1 MKLHFHDLEG
11 GGIAEDKR
19 MINAKSPWTLAH
31 LDMKILQGFYN
42 NPAVPP
48 SMKTKLKGA
57 MMMKPSLKKKK
68 LSGGLA
74 GVSKASG
81 FIQRMMAENKLKHSG
96 EYKKPTDPAHK
107 DSTMSQWMAFDYK
120 KLANKDQGGEGE
132 AEYGASPF
140 IQKYFKGDTV
150 PFTRGNTAKE
160 TQKQKEARLT
170 MMAKRLAKLARK
182 LAREQPQNQE
192 AQEEVQEARE
202 AVEERREEPAPVE
215 TPAELLEHFGN
226 VSMGEPPVGIEVK
239 PKEKSAEEATPAN
252 PVKRVL
258 KLKKP
263 RQFVDADTGK
273 VLHDESKVPKNEIV
287 STAVEEEVA
296 PEEDEEV
303 KLTILSDDVL
313 NNRIWGVYVCFWN
326 KFVKKF
332 KKAEFSR
339 YDWTQP
345 FYSLTYTH
353 GGFWRDFYYAAPIE
367 IYKGE
372 KKQMYKEFLM
382 KWMGYKEDQLVERQ
396 LRAYPEVKFWGA
408 DVSEEEHKRREE
420 GINDKKNL
428 MGWSYI
434 LWMCGKLVKEHSYKM
449 VIEESDYRIYNHEQ
463 GWLDK
468 RGERLLLK
476 APESKEGKDEWDIT
490 TMLTQNYDGKG
501 AIGKDEYEKPNYE
514 GGRGEMDKFWKDV
527 VYKIADETD
536 IDIDDNIFAEL
547 EPDDGLDRDAMKVMM
562 EYIEKETKKR
572 KAEEDEKKPKKPTAR
587 SGQSGSKREENI
599 KKILEAD
606 PKASL
611 TKIAGELLKL
621 GDSGKGGKALS
632 AGTLSPIVKKVKEA
646 MKEEDED
653 EEEEEDEDEDEAK
666 SIDSRPT
673 HWSGDGHLRM
683 RGV

>member
-57 MMMKPSLKKKK
+57 MMMKSSLKKKK

-74 GVSKASG
+74 GVTKASG

-107 DSTMSQWMAFDYK
+107 DSTMSQWMAFDYN
-120 KLANKDQGGEGE
+120 KLANKDQGGERE
-132 AEYGASPF
+132 TEYGASPF

-160 TQKQKEARLT
+160 TQKQKEARLI

-182 LAREQPQNQE
+182 LAREQPQNQ
-192 AQEEVQEARE
+192 AVQEQVQEARE
-202 AVEERREEPAPVE
+202 AVEEKREEPAPVE
-215 TPAELLEHFGN
+215 TPEELLEHFGN

-252 PVKRVL
+252 PAPKKRI
-258 KLKKP
+258 KIRLKKAEP
-263 RQFVDADTGK
+263 VEEA
-273 VLHDESKVPKNEIV
+273 PKNEIV

-296 PEEDEEV
+296 PEEEP
-303 KLTILSDDVL
+303 KMSILSDDVL

-332 KKAEFSR
+332 KKGEFSR
-339 YDWTQP
+339 YDWIQP
-345 FYSLTYTH
+345 FYSLTYSH
-353 GGFWRDFYYAAPIE
+353 SGFYYDFYQGAPID
-367 IYKGE
+367 IYEGDR
-372 KKQMYKEFLM
+372 KQMYKEFLM
-382 KWMGYKEDQLVERQ
+382 KWMGYKEDQLVERY
-396 LRAYPEVKFWGA
+396 LRSYPDVKYWSYT
-408 DVSEEEHKRREE
+408 SEEEHNRRKKAM
-420 GINDKKNL
+420 NDKKNL

-449 VIEESDYRIYNHEQ
+449 VIEETDYKIYNHDHGE
-463 GWLDK
+463 WLTK
-468 RGERLLLK
+468 RGERILLK
-476 APESKEGKDEWDIT
+476 APETKVGKNIWDIT
-490 TMLTQNYDGKG
+490 SMLTHNYDGREGGIDK
-501 AIGKDEYEKPNYE
+501 EYEKPNYE

-536 IDIDDNIFAEL
+536 IDIDDNVFAEL
-547 EPDDGLDRDAMKVMM
+547 EPDDGVDRDAMKVMM
-562 EYIEKETKKR
+562 EYIEKETNKR

-606 PKASL
+606 PKATL
-611 TKIAGELLKL
+611 PKIAEALKKL
-621 GDSGKGGKALS
+621 GDTGVGDKPLS
-632 AGTLSPIVKKVKEA
+632 AGTLSPIVKKVKASIAEGDDSA
-646 MKEEDED
+646 SD
-653 EEEEEDEDEDEAK
+653 EEEDDTVEGE
-666 SIDSRPT
+666 
-673 HWSGDGHLRM
+673 GHLRM
-683 RGV
+683 CGE